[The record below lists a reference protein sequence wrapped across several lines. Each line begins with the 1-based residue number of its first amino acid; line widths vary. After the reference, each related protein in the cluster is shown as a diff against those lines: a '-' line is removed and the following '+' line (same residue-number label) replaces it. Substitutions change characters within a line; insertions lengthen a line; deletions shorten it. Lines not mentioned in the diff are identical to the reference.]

1 MVSEFCAGN
10 KTRWIFGH
18 WLIAAAIGMF
28 VGILGITMCVLL
40 YAVFRNIPDNYA
52 MVIDAGSTHTDMIL
66 YSWPG
71 SKRNNT
77 GEVTQVHLC
86 SAAGGI
92 AEVSLE
98 NISVYFKPCFDE
110 SYAFIKDESQKN
122 AEVLFGA
129 TAGMR
134 LLNQTDP
141 KKASDVI
148 TGVKNYFRE
157 SDWQIKE
164 RNVGIIAGSTE
175 GVSGWITT
183 NFLLQTVL
191 KKGSVDDTS
200 GAMDLGGASTQISF
214 EVSDSFKDSENV
226 YPITLFGNR
235 FYIFSQSF
243 ICHGVVQSLMRYR
256 AALVIEQS
264 NPEGETVDFKS
275 PCEPLGGNFSTNSS
289 YFSSVCVRADFVK
302 GGQTYNFVG
311 TGNYSEC
318 QRVISN
324 LLNYT
329 ECINA
334 KLGHCVD
341 PDKIPAEATR
351 RRFFAFAA
359 YSYITTDLHIPM
371 ISSRV
376 EAERR
381 IKVLCDYTKAQ
392 LVGVKAVSKNKKR
405 KFETLCFE
413 GQYMFTLLSEL
424 YGFKT
429 DDEWTHISFT
439 NQVKSTTLGWSLGYM
454 VNATEEIAAAPPIP
468 KLKVLPFSLLIVLF
482 VIFVLLSI
490 AFSIHG
496 YKKGKNATG
505 YQSSSKAPSQKSVIS
520 VL

>member
-1 MVSEFCAGN
+1 MASIV
-10 KTRWIFGH
+10 
-18 WLIAAAIGMF
+18 F
-28 VGILGITMCVLL
+28 V
-40 YAVFRNIPDNYA
+40 AQYA

-77 GEVTQVHLC
+77 GEVTQIHLC
-86 SAAGGI
+86 SATGGI
-92 AEVSLE
+92 AQVALE

-110 SYAFIKDESQKN
+110 SYAFIKDESRKN

-134 LLNQTDP
+134 LLEQTDP
-141 KKASDVI
+141 IKASEVI
-148 TGVKNYFRE
+148 SGVKSYFRQ
-157 SDWQIKE
+157 SDWQFKE
-164 RNVGIIAGSTE
+164 LNVGIIAGSTE

-214 EVSDSFKDSENV
+214 EVSQDSVKDFGNV

-235 FYIFSQSF
+235 YYIFSQSF

-264 NPEGETVDFKS
+264 SPEGETIDIKS
-275 PCEPLGGNFSTNSS
+275 PCEPLGGNFNASAP
-289 YFSSVCVRADFVK
+289 YFSSVCVKADIVK
-302 GGQTYNFVG
+302 GNKTYNFVG
-311 TGNYSEC
+311 TGNYPEC
-318 QRVISN
+318 QRIISK

-329 ECINA
+329 ECSNA
-334 KLGHCVD
+334 KLGYCVD
-341 PDKIPAEATR
+341 PAQIPDEAVR
-351 RRFFAFAA
+351 RRFYAFAA
-359 YSYITTDLHIPM
+359 YSYITTDLQIPI
-371 ISSRV
+371 ISVRT
-376 EAERR
+376 EAQRQ
-381 IKVLCDYTKAQ
+381 IKGMCEKTKAQ
-392 LVGVKAVSKNKKR
+392 LVDVKAVSKNKKR
-405 KFETLCFE
+405 KYETLCFE

-429 DDEWTHISFT
+429 DEDWTHISFT
-439 NQVKSTTLGWSLGYM
+439 NQVRNTTLGWSLGYM

-468 KLKVLPFSLLIVLF
+468 KLKVLPFSMLIVLF

-496 YKKGKNATG
+496 YKVKKNATG
-505 YQSSSKAPSQKSVIS
+505 YQRLPP
-520 VL
+520 